1 MSPETLSNWIES
13 PESMDRH
20 SQNDLKMLLR
30 NYPCFAGA
38 QVLLLK
44 TMEQERDLNFSEE
57 LFKTSLMVPDRKA
70 LYYFIKALPYPVDA
84 EKVSDQADFGL
95 IDQFL
100 KEKADDGEQL
110 QAEMPDYFQLIAQQ
124 SAHTNKP
131 AEQSNQQSG
140 AVSTETEKQRDQD
153 LIDSFLCRPEE
164 PIQVDKTYEE
174 QAPEN
179 SLSDEYPESSF
190 TETLAKIYLKQ
201 GKYEK
206 ALEIFNIL
214 LLKYPEKS
222 IYFADQIRF
231 LNKLIHH
238 LKNN

>member
-100 KEKADDGEQL
+100 KEKAMTE
-110 QAEMPDYFQLIAQQ
+110 
-124 SAHTNKP
+124 
-131 AEQSNQQSG
+131 SNFR
-140 AVSTETEKQRDQD
+140 QR
-153 LIDSFLCRPEE
+153 C
-164 PIQVDKTYEE
+164 PI
-174 QAPEN
+174 
-179 SLSDEYPESSF
+179 
-190 TETLAKIYLKQ
+190 
-201 GKYEK
+201 
-206 ALEIFNIL
+206 IFN
-214 LLKYPEKS
+214 
-222 IYFADQIRF
+222 
-231 LNKLIHH
+231 
-238 LKNN
+238 